1 MDMEK
6 FNGFGI
12 FRYGVKNSISTI
24 FALICPISIYSNG
37 FASRAELKTGDL
49 WTFINEKSDF
59 YLQNWYEY

>member
-12 FRYGVKNSISTI
+12 LRYGVKNPISTV

-37 FASRAELKTGDL
+37 FASRAELKTGDFMSFNR
-49 WTFINEKSDF
+49 WKIYFSK
-59 YLQNWYEY
+59 